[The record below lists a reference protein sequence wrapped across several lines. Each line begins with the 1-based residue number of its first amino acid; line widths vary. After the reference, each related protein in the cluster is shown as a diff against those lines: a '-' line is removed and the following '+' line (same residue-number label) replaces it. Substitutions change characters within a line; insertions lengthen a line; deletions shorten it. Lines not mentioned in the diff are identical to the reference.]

1 MFKRKRRWVPIMVAA
16 GLLGAAAAFVE
27 IVERI
32 AEQERRGV
40 SCHPRPPRRAAPTT
54 VHGIVARSRHER
66 SRRFKR
72 GPMTRITANRD

>member
-1 MFKRKRRWVPIMVAA
+1 MFERKRTWVPMMVAS

-40 SCHPRPPRRAAPTT
+40 SGHSPPPLRAAPTA
-54 VHGIVARSRHER
+54 VHAVVTRSSDER
-66 SRRFKR
+66 RRRFKR
-72 GPMTRITANRD
+72 RPITRTTARRN